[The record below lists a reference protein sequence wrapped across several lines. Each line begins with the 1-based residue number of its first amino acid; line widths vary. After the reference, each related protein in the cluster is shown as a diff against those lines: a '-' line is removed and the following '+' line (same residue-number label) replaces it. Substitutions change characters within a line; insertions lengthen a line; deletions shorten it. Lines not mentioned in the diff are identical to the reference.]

1 MQQSKLLSISS
12 FFFWFLEFAG
22 MKLHIM
28 QCLRF
33 FLSRERGCVISLSLG
48 HYLYVFFLFVYLFLC
63 RYVTYSVCSR
73 FSLFRFLSLSLSLLL
88 SVSFSVSRSVSIY
101 ISISVYLSVSL
112 YLFCFVFPMCLFL
125 YHKFSWLCIIS
136 FALMFYLFKSLAK
149 TRDSAKWLLKTHLHV
164 NYPHFRGG
172 KTCCIFQK
180 LVVIIHFLT
189 IFTTRIR
196 NSRCNTA

>member
-1 MQQSKLLSISS
+1 MSEI
-12 FFFWFLEFAG
+12 
-22 MKLHIM
+22 
-28 QCLRF
+28 
-33 FLSRERGCVISLSLG
+33 FLSREKGCVISLSLG
-48 HYLYVFFLFVYLFLC
+48 HYLYVFFFVCLFLS

-73 FSLFRFLSLSLSLLL
+73 FSLFRILSLSMSLSLSLLVSA
-88 SVSFSVSRSVSIY
+88 SVYVSGSVFICFSIY
-101 ISISVYLSVSL
+101 VSVSL
-112 YLFCFVFPMCLFL
+112 SLSQYLFFLSICLFL